1 MQNFIE
7 SCNIKMTYK
16 VAAYLR
22 LSKEEF
28 SNEKESNSITNQKL
42 IVDNYLK
49 EHNEY
54 KLVDY
59 YIDDGYSGTNFNRPE
74 FQRMLE
80 DIKNKKIEVIIIK
93 DLSRLGRNYIETGN
107 FIEVIFPGMGVSV
120 ISVDENCEIDS
131 SDYYGDDYLPLKNLF
146 NDTYAKD
153 ISKKVRS
160 ALIVKKYNG
169 EFVGKLAPYGY
180 IKDPKDK
187 HKFLIDK
194 NVSHTIKK
202 IFNMIL
208 NGKSRREVANFL
220 NDNDIL
226 TPSEYLK
233 INTEKDTT
241 IMKKWNPE
249 MVNSIL
255 RNENYTGTLFQG
267 KKRKL
272 NYRVNKKINIDKEN
286 WIVTENHHEAIINK
300 EKFDK
305 VQDILDRQTKV
316 NKDGSIDLLS
326 GFLKCKCCGSNMV
339 KRSSKG
345 KVYYYCSNYYRKKS
359 CENNKSVSRSILDEL
374 IKKEL
379 NITDITRLNMDDNI
393 KYISVF
399 SNNKIEIVRR

>member
-1 MQNFIE
+1 MQRFN
-7 SCNIKMTYK
+7 

-42 IVDNYLK
+42 IIDNYLK
-49 EHNEY
+49 EHKEY
-54 KLVDY
+54 LLVDY
-59 YIDDGYSGTNFNRPE
+59 YIDDGYSGTSFNRPE

-80 DIKNKKIEVIIIK
+80 DIKNKKIDVIVIK

-107 FIEVIFPGMGVSV
+107 FIEVIFPTMGVSV

-146 NDTYAKD
+146 NDMYAKD

-160 ALIVKKYNG
+160 SLIVKKYNG
-169 EFVGKLAPYGY
+169 EFTGKLAPYGY

-194 NVSHTIKK
+194 NVSHIIKK
-202 IFNMIL
+202 IFDMIL
-208 NGKSRREVANFL
+208 DGKSRRQVADFL

-233 INTEKDTT
+233 INTDKDTT

-249 MVNSIL
+249 MVNLIL

-272 NYRVNKKINIDKEN
+272 NYRIDKKIKLDKAN
-286 WIVTENHHEAIINK
+286 WIVTENHHEAIISK
-300 EKFDK
+300 EGFDK
-305 VQDILDRQTKV
+305 VQEILDRKSKV
-316 NKDGSIDLLS
+316 NKDGSIDILS
-326 GFLKCKCCGSNMV
+326 GILKCKCCGSNMI
-339 KRSSKG
+339 KRTSKG
-345 KVYYYCSNYYRKKS
+345 KVYYYCSNYYRTKK
-359 CENNKSVSRSILDEL
+359 CENNKSTLKSIVEEF

-379 NITDITRLNMDDNI
+379 NINEITRLNINNNI
-393 KYISVF
+393 KYINVISRDE
-399 SNNKIEIVRR
+399 IEIIKKDGSDK

>member
-1 MQNFIE
+1 
-7 SCNIKMTYK
+7 
-16 VAAYLR
+16 
-22 LSKEEF
+22 
-28 SNEKESNSITNQKL
+28 
-42 IVDNYLK
+42 
-49 EHNEY
+49 
-54 KLVDY
+54 
-59 YIDDGYSGTNFNRPE
+59 
-74 FQRMLE
+74 MLE
-80 DIKNKKIEVIIIK
+80 DIKNKKIDAIIIK

-107 FIEVIFPGMGVSV
+107 FVEVIFPAMVVSV
-120 ISVDENCEIDS
+120 ISTDEDYKIDS
-131 SDYYGDDYLPLKNLF
+131 SDYYGSDYVPLKNLF
-146 NDTYAKD
+146 NDMYAKD

-160 ALIVKKYNG
+160 ALIVKKHNG

-194 NVSHTIKK
+194 NVSHIIIK
-202 IFNMIL
+202 IFDMIL
-208 NGKSRREVANFL
+208 DGKSRREVADFL
-220 NDNDIL
+220 NQNDIL
-226 TPSEYLK
+226 TPSEYLN
-233 INTEKDTT
+233 INTNKDV
-241 IMKKWNPE
+241 IVMKKWNSE

>member
-1 MQNFIE
+1 MQ
-7 SCNIKMTYK
+7 KYK
-16 VAAYLR
+16 VGAYLR

-42 IVDNYLK
+42 IIDNYLK
-49 EHNEY
+49 KYKEY
-54 KLVDY
+54 VLIDY
-59 YIDDGYSGTNFNRPE
+59 YIDDGYSGTNFDRPE

-80 DIKNKKIEVIIIK
+80 DIKNKKIDVIIIK

-107 FIEVIFPGMGVSV
+107 FIEVIFPAMGVSV

-131 SDYYGDDYLPLKNLF
+131 ADYYGDDYLLLKNF
-146 NDTYAKD
+146 YNDMYAKD

-160 ALIVKKYNG
+160 SLIVKKYNG
-169 EFVGKLAPYGY
+169 EFTGKLAPYGY

-194 NVSHTIKK
+194 NVSHIIRK
-202 IFNMIL
+202 IFDMIL
-208 NGKSRREVANFL
+208 DGKSRREVADFL

-233 INTEKDTT
+233 INTAKDTT

-255 RNENYTGTLFQG
+255 KNENYTGTLFQG

-272 NYRVNKKINIDKEN
+272 NYRVDKKIKLDKEN
-286 WIVTENHHEAIINK
+286 WIVTENHHETIISK
-300 EKFDK
+300 EDFDK
-305 VQDILDRQTKV
+305 VQDILDKQIKV

-326 GFLKCKCCGSNMV
+326 GILKCKCCGSNMV
-339 KRSSKG
+339 KRTSKG
-345 KVYYYCSNYYRKKS
+345 KIYYYCSNYYRTKNCK
-359 CENNKSVSRSILDEL
+359 NNKSISKSILEEF

-379 NITDITRLNMDDNI
+379 NITEVTRLNIDNNI
-393 KYISVF
+393 KHINVV
-399 SNNKIEIVRR
+399 SNNEIEIIKTNGSDK

>member
-1 MQNFIE
+1 MQRFN
-7 SCNIKMTYK
+7 

-42 IVDNYLK
+42 IIDNYLENNK
-49 EHNEY
+49 EY

-80 DIKNKKIEVIIIK
+80 DIKNKKIDVIIIK

-107 FIEVIFPGMGVSV
+107 YIEVIFPAMGVSV

-160 ALIVKKYNG
+160 SLIVKKYNG

-187 HKFLIDK
+187 HKFLIDE
-194 NVSHTIKK
+194 NVSHIIKK

-208 NGKSRREVANFL
+208 NGKSRREVADFL

-233 INTEKDTT
+233 INTDKDTV

-267 KKRKL
+267 KNRKL
-272 NYRVNKKINIDKEN
+272 SYRIDKKIKLDKEN
-286 WIVTENHHEAIINK
+286 WIVTENHHEAIISK
-300 EKFDK
+300 EDFDK
-305 VQDILDRQTKV
+305 VQEILDRKSKV
-316 NKDGSIDLLS
+316 NKDGSIDILS
-326 GFLKCKCCGSNMV
+326 GILKCKCCGSNMI
-339 KRSSKG
+339 KRTSKG
-345 KVYYYCSNYYRKKS
+345 KVYYYCSNYYRTKK
-359 CENNKSVSRSILDEL
+359 CENNKSISKSTVEDF

-379 NITDITRLNMDDNI
+379 NITEITRLNIDNNI
-393 KYISVF
+393 KYINVVS
-399 SNNKIEIVRR
+399 SNKIEITYKK

>member
-1 MQNFIE
+1 MKN
-7 SCNIKMTYK
+7 K

-42 IVDNYLK
+42 IIDNYLENNK
-49 EHNEY
+49 EY

-59 YIDDGYSGTNFNRPE
+59 YIDDGYSGTDFNRPE

-80 DIKNKKIEVIIIK
+80 DIKHKKIDVIIIK

-160 ALIVKKYNG
+160 SLIVKKYNG

-194 NVSHTIKK
+194 NVSHIIKK

-208 NGKSRREVANFL
+208 NGKSRREVADFL

-233 INTEKDTT
+233 INTDKDTT

-255 RNENYTGTLFQG
+255 RNESYTGTLFQG

-272 NYRVNKKINIDKEN
+272 NYRIDKKIKLDKEN
-286 WIVTENHHEAIINK
+286 WIVTENHHEAIISK
-300 EKFDK
+300 EDFDK
-305 VQDILDRQTKV
+305 VQEISDRKSKV
-316 NKDGSIDLLS
+316 NKDENIDVLS
-326 GFLKCKCCGSNMV
+326 GILKCKCCGSNMI
-339 KRSSKG
+339 KRTSKG
-345 KVYYYCSNYYRKKS
+345 KVYYYCSNYYRTKN
-359 CENNKSVSRSILDEL
+359 CENNKSILKSIVEEF

-379 NITDITRLNMDDNI
+379 NINEITRLNINNNI
-393 KYISVF
+393 KLLLLFLIT
-399 SNNKIEIVRR
+399 K

>member
-1 MQNFIE
+1 MQRFNA
-7 SCNIKMTYK
+7 
-16 VAAYLR
+16 AAYLR

-42 IVDNYLK
+42 IIDNYLEK
-49 EHNEY
+49 NKEY

-80 DIKNKKIEVIIIK
+80 DIKHKKIDVIIIK

-107 FIEVIFPGMGVSV
+107 FIEVIFPAMGVSV
-120 ISVDENCEIDS
+120 LSVDENCEIDS

-160 ALIVKKYNG
+160 SLIVKKYNG

-194 NVSHTIKK
+194 NVSHIIKK
-202 IFNMIL
+202 IFDMIL
-208 NGKSRREVANFL
+208 DGKSRREVADFL

-233 INTEKDTT
+233 INTEKDIT

-272 NYRVNKKINIDKEN
+272 NYRIDKKIKLDKEN
-286 WIVTENHHEAIINK
+286 WIVTENHHEAIISK
-300 EKFDK
+300 EDFDK
-305 VQDILDRQTKV
+305 VQEILDRKSKV
-316 NKDGSIDLLS
+316 NKDGSIDELS
-326 GFLKCKCCGSNMV
+326 GILKCKCCGSNMI
-339 KRSSKG
+339 KRTSKG
-345 KVYYYCSNYYRKKS
+345 KVYYYCSNYYRTKK
-359 CENNKSVSRSILDEL
+359 CENNKSISKSIVEEF

-379 NITDITRLNMDDNI
+379 NINEITRLNINNNI
-393 KYISVF
+393 KYISVV
-399 SNNKIEIVRR
+399 SKDEIEIIKNNGSDK